1 MSKYFQHFPYILYND
16 EVVTDITRRSAV
28 LKKLEGNPYLFL
40 PYTIKEGDT
49 IETIADDYYGD
60 PGLSWLIVMANN
72 IIDPIADFFKDYQ
85 TFNEFVIQKYSKDAE
100 KNLGRALKKYEILE
114 WTQDTTRT
122 DNIIYYRSVYNK
134 DVLLSKE
141 TFLNNETTK
150 NFYTDFQPLRFFQY
164 ETEENDKLRTI
175 QLISSQYTGQVIQ
188 EMRTILNG

>member
-16 EVVTDITRRSAV
+16 EVVTDITRRSSV

-40 PYTIKEGDT
+40 PYTVKEGDT
-49 IETIADDYYGD
+49 IQTIADDYYGD

-85 TFNEFVIQKYSKDAE
+85 TFNEFVIQKYSKQAE
-100 KNLGRALKKYEILE
+100 KSLDRALKKYEILE
-114 WTQDTTRT
+114 WTQDNSRT
-122 DNIIYYRSVYNK
+122 DNIIYYRSIYNS

-141 TFLNNETTK
+141 TFLNNDTTK

>member
-1 MSKYFQHFPYILYND
+1 
-16 EVVTDITRRSAV
+16 
-28 LKKLEGNPYLFL
+28 
-40 PYTIKEGDT
+40 
-49 IETIADDYYGD
+49 
-60 PGLSWLIVMANN
+60 MANN

-100 KNLGRALKKYEILE
+100 KSLDRALKKYEILE
-114 WTQDTTRT
+114 WTQDTSRT

-188 EMRTILNG
+188 EMRTILNA

>member
-1 MSKYFQHFPYILYND
+1 
-16 EVVTDITRRSAV
+16 
-28 LKKLEGNPYLFL
+28 
-40 PYTIKEGDT
+40 
-49 IETIADDYYGD
+49 
-60 PGLSWLIVMANN
+60 MANN

-100 KNLGRALKKYEILE
+100 KSLDRALKKYEILE

-141 TFLNNETTK
+141 TFLNNDTTK

-188 EMRTILNG
+188 EMRTILNA

>member
-1 MSKYFQHFPYILYND
+1 MSKYFQHFPYISYND
-16 EVVTDITRRSAV
+16 EVVTDITRRSSV

-40 PYTIKEGDT
+40 PYTVTEGDT

-100 KNLGRALKKYEILE
+100 KSLDRALKKYEILE
-114 WTQDTTRT
+114 WTQDTSRT

>member
-16 EVVTDITRRSAV
+16 EVVTDITRRSSV

-100 KNLGRALKKYEILE
+100 KSLDRALKKYEILE
-114 WTQDTTRT
+114 WTQDTSRT

-188 EMRTILNG
+188 EMRTILNA

>member
-16 EVVTDITRRSAV
+16 EVVTDITRRSSV

-40 PYTIKEGDT
+40 PYTVTEGDT

-85 TFNEFVIQKYSKDAE
+85 TFNEFVIQKYSKQAE
-100 KNLGRALKKYEILE
+100 KSLDRALKKYEILE
-114 WTQDTTRT
+114 WTQDNSRT
-122 DNIIYYRSVYNK
+122 DNIIYYRSIYNP

-141 TFLNNETTK
+141 TFLNNDTTK

>member
-16 EVVTDITRRSAV
+16 EVVTDITRRSSV

-100 KNLGRALKKYEILE
+100 KSLDRALKKYEILE

-122 DNIIYYRSVYNK
+122 DNIIYYRSIYNK

-141 TFLNNETTK
+141 TFLNNDTTK

-188 EMRTILNG
+188 EMRTILNA

>member
-1 MSKYFQHFPYILYND
+1 MSKYFQHFPYISYND

-114 WTQDTTRT
+114 WTQNTTRT

>member
-16 EVVTDITRRSAV
+16 EVVTDITRRSSV

-100 KNLGRALKKYEILE
+100 KSLDRALKKYEILE
-114 WTQDTTRT
+114 WTQDTSRT
-122 DNIIYYRSVYNK
+122 DNIIYYLINAVK
-134 DVLLSKE
+134 ELS
-141 TFLNNETTK
+141 TK
-150 NFYTDFQPLRFFQY
+150 VTAL
-164 ETEENDKLRTI
+164 EAA
-175 QLISSQYTGQVIQ
+175 
-188 EMRTILNG
+188 

>member
-16 EVVTDITRRSAV
+16 EVVTDITRRSSV

-49 IETIADDYYGD
+49 VETIADDYYGD

-100 KNLGRALKKYEILE
+100 KSLDRALKKYEILE
-114 WTQDTTRT
+114 WTQNTTRT

-141 TFLNNETTK
+141 TFLNNDTTK

-188 EMRTILNG
+188 EMRTILNA

>member
-16 EVVTDITRRSAV
+16 EVVTDITRRSSV

-40 PYTIKEGDT
+40 PYTVTEGDT

-85 TFNEFVIQKYSKDAE
+85 TFNDFVIQKYSKQAE
-100 KNLGRALKKYEILE
+100 KSLNRALKKYEILE
-114 WTQDTTRT
+114 WTQDNSIT
-122 DNIIYYRSVYNK
+122 DNIIYYRSIYNP

-141 TFLNNETTK
+141 TFLNNDTTK

>member
-16 EVVTDITRRSAV
+16 EVVTDITRRSSV

-100 KNLGRALKKYEILE
+100 KSLDRALKKYEILE
-114 WTQDTTRT
+114 WTQDTSRT
-122 DNIIYYRSVYNK
+122 DNIIYYRSIYNK

-188 EMRTILNG
+188 EMRTILNA

>member
-16 EVVTDITRRSAV
+16 EVVTDITRRSSV

-40 PYTIKEGDT
+40 PYTVTEGDT

-100 KNLGRALKKYEILE
+100 KSLDRALKKYEILE
-114 WTQDTTRT
+114 WTQDNSIT
-122 DNIIYYRSVYNK
+122 DNIIYYRSIYNP

-141 TFLNNETTK
+141 TFLNNDTTK

>member
-1 MSKYFQHFPYILYND
+1 MSKYFQHFPYISYND

-114 WTQDTTRT
+114 WTQNTTRT

-141 TFLNNETTK
+141 TFLNNDTTK

>member
-16 EVVTDITRRSAV
+16 EVVTDITRRSSV

-100 KNLGRALKKYEILE
+100 KSLDRALKKYEILE

-141 TFLNNETTK
+141 TFLNNDTTK

-188 EMRTILNG
+188 EMRTILNA

>member
-16 EVVTDITRRSAV
+16 EVVTDITRRSSV

-40 PYTIKEGDT
+40 PYTVTEGDT

-114 WTQDTTRT
+114 WTQNTTRT

-188 EMRTILNG
+188 EMRTILNA

>member
-1 MSKYFQHFPYILYND
+1 MSKYFQHFPYILYNN
-16 EVVTDITRRSAV
+16 EVVTDITRRSSV

-100 KNLGRALKKYEILE
+100 KSLDRALKKYEILE
-114 WTQDTTRT
+114 WTQNTTRT

-141 TFLNNETTK
+141 TFLNNDTTK

>member
-16 EVVTDITRRSAV
+16 EVVTDITRRSSV

-40 PYTIKEGDT
+40 PYTVTEGDT

-100 KNLGRALKKYEILE
+100 KSLDRALKKYEILE
-114 WTQDTTRT
+114 WTQDTSRT

-188 EMRTILNG
+188 EMRTILNA

>member
-16 EVVTDITRRSAV
+16 EVVTDITRRSSV

-100 KNLGRALKKYEILE
+100 KSLDRALKKYEILE

-141 TFLNNETTK
+141 TFLNNDTTK

>member
-16 EVVTDITRRSAV
+16 EVVTDITRRSSV
-28 LKKLEGNPYLFL
+28 LKKLKGNPYLFL

-100 KNLGRALKKYEILE
+100 KSLDRALKKYEILE

-141 TFLNNETTK
+141 TFLNNDTTK

>member
-16 EVVTDITRRSAV
+16 EVVTDITRRSSV

-60 PGLSWLIVMANN
+60 PGLSWLIIMANN

-100 KNLGRALKKYEILE
+100 KSLDRALKKYEILE

-122 DNIIYYRSVYNK
+122 DNIIYYRSIYNK

-141 TFLNNETTK
+141 TFLNNDTTK

-188 EMRTILNG
+188 EMRTILNA

>member
-16 EVVTDITRRSAV
+16 EVVTDITRRSSV

-40 PYTIKEGDT
+40 PYTVTEGDT

-114 WTQDTTRT
+114 WTQNTTRT